1 MTRQNDEIIR
11 VNRGYQ
17 LREDYARLLRAL
29 AWTSGRR
36 VRDLLDEA
44 ISEYIERHDVHAQL
58 AAQLGLT
65 LASPAPADAD
75 TSDHS

>member
-1 MTRQNDEIIR
+1 MTRQSEIVR

-29 AWTSGRR
+29 AMISGRR

-44 ISEYIERHDVHAQL
+44 ISEYIDHHQVHTL
-58 AAQLGLT
+58 IAAHLGLT
-65 LASPAPADAD
+65 QVPPTSAGSGPGDA
-75 TSDHS
+75 

>member
-17 LREDYARLLRAL
+17 LREDYARILRAL
-29 AWTSGRR
+29 AWTSGQR

-44 ISEYIERHDVHAQL
+44 ITEYIKRHNVRAQL

-65 LASPAPADAD
+65 LASAAPAASD
-75 TSDHS
+75 TSDL

>member
-17 LREDYARLLRAL
+17 LREDYARILPAL

-44 ISEYIERHDVHAQL
+44 ITEYIERHDVRAQL

-65 LASPAPADAD
+65 LALPAPAD
-75 TSDHS
+75 SDPGDL

>member
-1 MTRQNDEIIR
+1 MTKQKDEIVR

-44 ISEYIERHDVHAQL
+44 ISEYIERHQVCQQL
-58 AAQLGLT
+58 ADQLV
-65 LASPAPADAD
+65 
-75 TSDHS
+75 

>member
-17 LREDYARLLRAL
+17 LREDYARILRAL

-44 ISEYIERHDVHAQL
+44 ITEYIERHQVRQQL
-58 AAQLGLT
+58 ADQLGLS
-65 LASPAPADAD
+65 LMPPAPVD
-75 TSDHS
+75 SDSSDM